1 MTQKWQK
8 SKSVSQCKM
17 FYGSLIDLELQ
28 SNKYAE
34 EHNLTIVSSSIT
46 HTQQDKFAL
55 SVVFTQT
62 RHLEY

>member
-1 MTQKWQK
+1 
-8 SKSVSQCKM
+8 M

-46 HTQQDKFAL
+46 FMQQDKFAL
-55 SVVFTQT
+55 SVVYAHT
-62 RHLEY
+62 RQLEY

>member
-1 MTQKWQK
+1 
-8 SKSVSQCKM
+8 M

-28 SNKYAE
+28 VNKYAE

-55 SVVFTQT
+55 SVVCTQT
-62 RHLEY
+62 RY

>member
-1 MTQKWQK
+1 
-8 SKSVSQCKM
+8 M

-28 SNKYAE
+28 INKYAE